1 MASDTSN
8 SFTQRM
14 VAVFAGLL
22 ALVATIAIVGAIVSW
37 VRDDSDGEVSWLY
50 SQTADTGELDDLG
63 GGKYRLVM
71 HGIDAHTIQFSDR
84 PDRLVE
90 IINTGDFVHA
100 WDAMFASSAPN
111 AVLVEHE
118 PDGSTDSLVV
128 VLANPLFDLE
138 NNTLSYDAEILADE
152 QHPERL
158 KKLAVAHAEP
168 PVHMSAVSLFI
179 DSVSDTPTPQ
189 PIFTGPAADAL
200 RSKLGLSSIP
210 NQPLKIGGNVQI
222 NSATVTSDANGVV
235 TATAKI
241 GFSDNSFT
249 LNMKLTVTDAK
260 NWTLTAFADPNA
272 TPWTVSAF
280 TGLSIDPNTFTG
292 TITSVNGAVTFDV
305 TASQHTWTFEDGATI
320 TSTPRLSSACPLDG
334 KCPTGGTG
342 PYLTMNGNLV
352 IASVTNSQGIN
363 ISGGMSADA
372 SWVRFEANLGSAS
385 FGPVKGT
392 SFGPVSITSPTI
404 TIWHGQRSD
413 SFDPNM
419 SLPSLQSL
427 TGALDVEFCGG
438 FSVTL
443 PKIGNN
449 ATNGCARW
457 AKEGVVIGQ
466 VVVAD
471 AVTSAVASTATTV
484 SSQVKGLAWTNL
496 SSDSLTSLAKAAN
509 INVTMGGV
517 VTQLMPDKIVLAG
530 KTTLPGVV
538 TKALG
543 LPSTDVA
550 VDVTGTVSSTGF
562 SLNGTAATK
571 VNIGSEPF
579 KVTINSMNLS
589 IDATSGGSTSF
600 SMGTNGTATLGYGT
614 NSRQLQTSVQLVAA
628 TAPNTGF
635 ALSVTARGT
644 AAPGETADGLTAAT
658 ALTNPGAAQYVWKDQ
673 FGIKGLN
680 LWNLTVQI
688 SYADGSAGL
697 GYTST
702 SYMDPNGKQTKN
714 VIECKDP
721 LACTSSDWMVGQ
733 LGFNI
738 SKTTPCFA
746 YSFTSSGNTSS
757 FGSSGGSKK
766 KSKFVIDGGVIKATT
781 FKVGIAP
788 AGCQIQSG
796 DQQVSLPVAFAGFQ
810 FDGTFANGTSVS
822 IATQVS
828 KNGFVFNGSI
838 SDLTLGGFTYTMV
851 NLTVSVTDSSSEVS
865 FAAALASEMGNMDVK
880 SDFSYK
886 DSNIT
891 QNLSASLKNWSWGK
905 SNVLDIPTF
914 TFNASTSYT
923 AITKCASF
931 SAEADGQLKIGSS
944 TYQILDSSFAFKCDK
959 VTKLHIMVITGHKI
973 KWNNSSAGAE
983 FLLDYNPKASQITG
997 SATFQYERDIN
1008 EMIESKRFKKTVGI
1022 TVTMNAFLDLKNQD
1036 NSKLFFGGSFNADRV
1051 SGSVGCEITPDFSDF
1066 TCAGTLR
1073 VNPSNSAKMYRFDW
1087 GDL

>member
-100 WDAMFASSAPN
+100 WDTMFASSAPN

-128 VLANPLFDLE
+128 VLTNPLFDLE

-152 QHPERL
+152 KHPERL

-222 NSATVTSDANGVV
+222 NSATVTNDANGVV

-249 LNMKLTVTDAK
+249 LNMKLTATDAK

-292 TITSVNGAVTFDV
+292 TITSVNGAVAFDV

-320 TSTPRLSSACPLDG
+320 TSTPRLSSACPLEG

-413 SFDPNM
+413 SYDVNM

-443 PKIGNN
+443 PKIGNQ

-496 SSDSLTSLAKAAN
+496 TSDSLTSLAKAAN

-530 KTTLPGVV
+530 KTTLPGVI

-571 VNIGSEPF
+571 VNIGNQPF
-579 KVTINSMNLS
+579 KVTVNSMNLS
-589 IDATSGGSTSF
+589 IDATSGGSVSF
-600 SMGTNGTATLGYGT
+600 SMGTSGTAVLGYGT
-614 NSRQLQTSVQLVAA
+614 NTKELQTSVQLVAA
-628 TAPNTGF
+628 TAPNPGF

-658 ALTNPGAAQYVWKDQ
+658 ALTKPSEAQYVWKDQ

-680 LWNLTVQI
+680 LWNMTVQI
-688 SYADGSAGL
+688 SYAGGFPAL

-702 SYMDPNGKQTKN
+702 TYMDPNGQQTKN
-714 VIECKDP
+714 VIECGSQW
-721 LACTSSDWMVGQ
+721 ACTSADWMVGQ
-733 LGFNI
+733 LAFNI
-738 SKTTPCFA
+738 SSTNPCLA
-746 YSFTSSGNTSS
+746 YSFTSSSNSS
-757 FGSSGGSKK
+757 MSSLFGRAKK
-766 KSKFVIDGGVIKATT
+766 KASFVIDGGVIKATT

-788 AGCQIQSG
+788 TGCQIQSG
-796 DQQVSLPVAFAGFQ
+796 DQQVALPAAFAGFQ
-810 FDGTFANGTSVS
+810 FDGTFANGTQVS

-828 KNGFVFNGSI
+828 ANGFEFNGVI
-838 SDLTLGGFTYTMV
+838 ADLKLAGFTYTRVM
-851 NLTVSVTDSSSEVS
+851 LTVSITNDASQVT
-865 FAAALASEMGNMDVK
+865 FAGKLASEMGNMDVMAG
-880 SDFSYK
+880 FSYK
-886 DSNIT
+886 DNVIT
-891 QNLSASLKNWSWGK
+891 QALAANLTNWSWGK
-905 SNVLDIPTF
+905 SNILDIPKF
-914 TFNASTSYT
+914 QFNATASYT
-923 AITKCASF
+923 ALTKCASF
-931 SAEADGQLKIGSS
+931 SAGANGQLTVGSS
-944 TYQILDSSFAFKCDK
+944 TYSIVNSRFTMNCNK
-959 VTKLHIMVITGHKI
+959 VTELHIEVIADHQI
-973 KWNNSSAGAE
+973 KWNNSTATATFS
-983 FLLDYNPKASQITG
+983 LDYNPDVSMIYG
-997 SATFQYERDIN
+997 SAGFTYERGFSA
-1008 EMIESKRFKKTVGI
+1008 MIENKRFRRTVRI
-1022 TVTMNAFLDLKNQD
+1022 SVTMSATLYLKNQGT
-1036 NSKLFFGGSFNADRV
+1036 SGLSFDGNFSADRV
-1051 SGSVGCEITPDFSDF
+1051 SGEVRCDMTLDFSDF
-1066 TCAGTLR
+1066 TCGGTLR
-1073 VNPSNSAKMYRFDW
+1073 VNPSNSSKMYRFGW